1 MKVSDDRVDCLTAI
15 TDVLLGLPVPGYFIE
30 YISKLMTENEANTI
44 RLFSAGGNEE
54 AKEEKVK
61 KTIIGTILE
70 QFKSLQD
77 SGFEILNADPNFK
90 LVDTHTKFFHFLLT
104 TQAKGSEP
112 ADAAKIILPQVIFQN
127 LSKIKYTQ
135 VSIKQAS
142 LLNRDL

>member
-1 MKVSDDRVDCLTAI
+1 MVDAGPVAVGKELQAI
-15 TDVLLGLPVPGYFIE
+15 TDVLLGLPVPGYFFE

-54 AKEEKVK
+54 AKEEAVK

-77 SGFEILNADPNFK
+77 SGFEILNADPNFA

-112 ADAAKIILPQVIFQN
+112 ADAANIILPQVIFQN
-127 LSKIKYTQ
+127 LSKIK
-135 VSIKQAS
+135 
-142 LLNRDL
+142 

>member
-1 MKVSDDRVDCLTAI
+1 
-15 TDVLLGLPVPGYFIE
+15 
-30 YISKLMTENEANTI
+30 MTENEANTI